1 MLLDLDFYVFVII
14 IIIFF
19 FFVFNGESKEVDY
32 GGGMGRLAV
41 CSFSM

>member
-19 FFVFNGESKEVDY
+19 FCVFNGESKEVDY
-32 GGGMGRLAV
+32 ENLTE
-41 CSFSM
+41 